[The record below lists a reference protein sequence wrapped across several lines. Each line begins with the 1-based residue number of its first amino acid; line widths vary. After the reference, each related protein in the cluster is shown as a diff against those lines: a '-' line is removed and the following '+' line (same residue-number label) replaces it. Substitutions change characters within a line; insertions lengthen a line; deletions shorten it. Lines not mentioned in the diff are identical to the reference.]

1 VKRYLAALFLVLAC
15 SNERP
20 LPPTTSVDES
30 TPQEGGTVVRRLQSD
45 VSTLNPILSTSGY
58 DRFVAFF
65 LFTPMVHFDVNLQV
79 IPGLA
84 EKWDITPDGKLYTFH
99 LNPSATFSDGSPVRA
114 SDVLFTLKKIVDPQN
129 EAPQIAGSFEQL
141 DLRNTKVIDDHTIAV
156 AFKQELAA
164 QLAHF
169 NDLLVLP
176 EHVYSKGDFKTDFA
190 ARAVGSGPYRLVR
203 REPGKEILLERR
215 PEYWGKRP
223 YLQQVLFKVIIDDGT
238 AWNAMK
244 RGDIDES
251 MIAADTWLME
261 SRRPELTK
269 TIDFR
274 RFYTLTYNYVPWNT
288 RDPMLSDKRVRHA
301 LAMCIDLKSIID
313 NLYHGTARAM
323 NGPFTP
329 DQWAY
334 NPDVPVIEYN
344 PQQAQRILN
353 SLGWLDT
360 NHDGI
365 LDKGG
370 KPFKIEMLI
379 SGGANPS
386 NPFSQLFQSEL
397 RKIGVQLVIT
407 PLDPSAFIQRAL
419 AGNYQCAYLSWDL
432 DPDPDPFPLFHSSQI
447 PPHGQ
452 NFVFYSNPEADRL
465 MEEGRRELDQSKRTT
480 IYHQLHALLADD
492 QPYTWTVQV
501 SSKWAINKRVHNVKE
516 SRGWGL
522 FKWYPGEL
530 DWWIPSNQRTHD
542 AAARRR

>member
-1 VKRYLAALFLVLAC
+1 MKRYLAALFLVLAC

-114 SDVLFTLKKIVDPQN
+114 SDVLFTLKKIADPQN
-129 EAPQIAGSFEQL
+129 EAPQIAGGFEQL
-141 DLRNTKVIDDHTIAV
+141 DLRNTKIIDDHTIAV

-274 RFYTLTYNYVPWNT
+274 RFYTLT
-288 RDPMLSDKRVRHA
+288 
-301 LAMCIDLKSIID
+301 
-313 NLYHGTARAM
+313 
-323 NGPFTP
+323 
-329 DQWAY
+329 
-334 NPDVPVIEYN
+334 
-344 PQQAQRILN
+344 
-353 SLGWLDT
+353 
-360 NHDGI
+360 
-365 LDKGG
+365 
-370 KPFKIEMLI
+370 
-379 SGGANPS
+379 
-386 NPFSQLFQSEL
+386 
-397 RKIGVQLVIT
+397 
-407 PLDPSAFIQRAL
+407 
-419 AGNYQCAYLSWDL
+419 
-432 DPDPDPFPLFHSSQI
+432 
-447 PPHGQ
+447 
-452 NFVFYSNPEADRL
+452 
-465 MEEGRRELDQSKRTT
+465 
-480 IYHQLHALLADD
+480 
-492 QPYTWTVQV
+492 
-501 SSKWAINKRVHNVKE
+501 
-516 SRGWGL
+516 
-522 FKWYPGEL
+522 
-530 DWWIPSNQRTHD
+530 
-542 AAARRR
+542 